1 MLEEEQV
8 AENHRKGLPHNF
20 SWLKPSRIAGTS
32 APRRMSEV
40 DALVREGVS
49 HLVSLSPEVALPTS
63 SVDGLTIHHIPVT
76 EHKAPT
82 LEQIQDFIE
91 ICEKATNN
99 LYEFECCCLKCL
111 RCHVL
116 RLKAF

>member
-40 DALVREGVS
+40 EALVREGVS
-49 HLVSLSPEVALPTS
+49 HLVIPDICHRRKRRCKIFLIGRKEV
-63 SVDGLTIHHIPVT
+63 
-76 EHKAPT
+76 
-82 LEQIQDFIE
+82 QILLF
-91 ICEKATNN
+91 
-99 LYEFECCCLKCL
+99 
-111 RCHVL
+111 
-116 RLKAF
+116 

>member
-1 MLEEEQV
+1 MKLSVTQARSQKMLEEEQV
-8 AENHRKGLPHNF
+8 AENHKKGLPHNF

-49 HLVSLSPEVALPTS
+49 HLVSLSPEVALPSS

-91 ICEKATNN
+91 ICKKA
-99 LYEFECCCLKCL
+99 
-111 RCHVL
+111 
-116 RLKAF
+116 